1 MNPTLARVSIRHLA
15 AALAVTLGAA
25 SLNVQAGTPL
35 YHLTVLS
42 VPDATGVAAKDIN
55 EAGQIVGTYFDQNFV
70 RHAVLWD
77 AQGWHE
83 LALPPPATT
92 DGEVD
97 GIAYAINNSGQI
109 VGTAD
114 DFEPKFTVPTAGL
127 LWNAATPDQFAVLDD
142 SVSVGVSPND
152 INDDGVVVGGF
163 GVPSRAFV
171 WTSGDGLVDYG
182 IQDPNVEDQ
191 QARWAAINATGTIV
205 GYWNQHVS
213 NIHATIGQVGTPE
226 VLGMGGLSDE
236 FPTNA
241 VGLNN
246 SGVAVGLGLSETV
259 ADLVP
264 VIFSSDGNY
273 TEIAGATLDQVDG
286 SAIAINDSGV
296 IVGTAGIGTANG
308 PVPGLQAWVY
318 RDGVAYDLY
327 TVVDDTADF
336 VRFANAVAINEAG
349 VIVGTGRLA
358 DDSVASF
365 VLTPIQTDAVFANGF
380 DP

>member
-1 MNPTLARVSIRHLA
+1 M
-15 AALAVTLGAA
+15 
-25 SLNVQAGTPL
+25 AGTPL
-35 YHLTVLS
+35 YHLSVLS
-42 VPDATGVAAKDIN
+42 VPDATAVTAKDIN
-55 EAGQIVGTYFDQNFV
+55 EAGQIVGTYSDQDFV

-83 LALPPPATT
+83 LALP
-92 DGEVD
+92 DGVEVN
-97 GIAYAINNSGQI
+97 GIATAINNSGQI
-109 VGTAD
+109 VGTSD
-114 DFEPKFTVPTAGL
+114 DFVVPTIGL
-127 LWNAATPDQFAVLDD
+127 LWNAATPDQFTVLDETAT
-142 SVSVGVSPND
+142 VGVSPND

-171 WTSGDGLVDYG
+171 WTSADGLVDYG

-191 QARWAAINATGTIV
+191 QARWSAINATGTLI

-213 NIHATIGQVGTPE
+213 NIHATIGEVGTPA

-241 VGLNN
+241 VGLNDA
-246 SGVAVGLGLSETV
+246 GVAVGLGLSETV

-264 VIFSSDGNY
+264 VVFSSDGTY
-273 TEIAGATLDQVDG
+273 TEIAGATLDQTDG
-286 SAIAINDSGV
+286 SAIAINDAGV

-327 TVVDDTADF
+327 TVVDDTAGF
-336 VRFANAVAINEAG
+336 ARFANAVAINEAG

-365 VLTPIQTDAVFANGF
+365 VLTPIQPDAVFANGF
-380 DP
+380 DPQQ

>member
-1 MNPTLARVSIRHLA
+1 MNATHARRFSTRHLA
-15 AALAVTLGAA
+15 AALVATLGAA

-42 VPDATGVAAKDIN
+42 VPDATAVTVKDIN
-55 EAGQIVGTYFDQNFV
+55 EAGQIVGTYSDQDFV
-70 RHAVLWD
+70 RHGVLWD

-83 LALPPPATT
+83 LARPDGVEVNVMAT
-92 DGEVD
+92 
-97 GIAYAINNSGQI
+97 AINNSGQI
-109 VGTAD
+109 VGTSD
-114 DFEPKFTVPTAGL
+114 DFVVPTIGL
-127 LWNAATPDQFAVLDD
+127 LWNAATPDQFAALDD
-142 SVSVGVSPND
+142 SVSVGVNPND

-191 QARWAAINATGTIV
+191 QARWSAINATGTIV

-241 VGLNN
+241 VALN
-246 SGVAVGLGLSETV
+246 SAGVAVGLGLSETV

-273 TEIAGATLDQVDG
+273 TEIAGATLDQTDG

-318 RDGVAYDLY
+318 RDGTVYDLY

-336 VRFANAVAINEAG
+336 ARFANAVAINEAG

-365 VLTPIQTDAVFANGF
+365 VLTPIEADAVFANGF

>member
-1 MNPTLARVSIRHLA
+1 MNAMLARRFSTRPLA
-15 AALAVTLGAA
+15 AALAATLGAA
-25 SLNVQAGTPL
+25 SLNVQAGAPL

-42 VPDATGVAAKDIN
+42 VPDATAVTVKDIN
-55 EAGQIVGTYFDQNFV
+55 EAGQIVGTYSDQDFV
-70 RHAVLWD
+70 RHGVLWD

-83 LALPPPATT
+83 LARPDGVEVNVMAT
-92 DGEVD
+92 
-97 GIAYAINNSGQI
+97 AINNSGQI
-109 VGTAD
+109 VGTSD
-114 DFEPKFTVPTAGL
+114 DFVVPTIGL

-191 QARWAAINATGTIV
+191 QARWSAINATGTIV

-241 VGLNN
+241 VGLN
-246 SGVAVGLGLSETV
+246 SAGVAVGLGLSETV

-273 TEIAGATLDQVDG
+273 TEIAGATLDQTDG

-318 RDGVAYDLY
+318 RDGTVYDLY

-336 VRFANAVAINEAG
+336 ARFANAVAINEAG

-365 VLTPIQTDAVFANGF
+365 VLTPIEADAVFANGF

>member
-1 MNPTLARVSIRHLA
+1 MNATHARRFSTRHLA
-15 AALAVTLGAA
+15 AALVATLGAA

-42 VPDATGVAAKDIN
+42 VPDATAVTVKDIN
-55 EAGQIVGTYFDQNFV
+55 EAGQIVGTYSDQDFV
-70 RHAVLWD
+70 RHGVLWD

-83 LALPPPATT
+83 LARPDGVEVNVMAT
-92 DGEVD
+92 
-97 GIAYAINNSGQI
+97 AINNSGQI
-109 VGTAD
+109 VGTSD
-114 DFEPKFTVPTAGL
+114 DFVVPTIGL

-191 QARWAAINATGTIV
+191 QARWSAINATGTIV

-241 VGLNN
+241 VGLN
-246 SGVAVGLGLSETV
+246 SAGVAVGLGLSETV

-273 TEIAGATLDQVDG
+273 TEIASATLDQTDG

-318 RDGVAYDLY
+318 RDGTVYDLY

-336 VRFANAVAINEAG
+336 ARFANAVAINEAG

-365 VLTPIQTDAVFANGF
+365 VLTPIEADAVFANGF

>member
-1 MNPTLARVSIRHLA
+1 MNATHARRFSTRHLA
-15 AALAVTLGAA
+15 AALVATLGAA

-42 VPDATGVAAKDIN
+42 VPDATAVTVKDIN
-55 EAGQIVGTYFDQNFV
+55 EAGQIVGTYSDQDFV
-70 RHAVLWD
+70 RHGVLWD

-83 LALPPPATT
+83 LARPDGVEVNVMAT
-92 DGEVD
+92 
-97 GIAYAINNSGQI
+97 AINNSGQI
-109 VGTAD
+109 VGTSD
-114 DFEPKFTVPTAGL
+114 DFVVPTIGL

-163 GVPSRAFV
+163 GVQSRAFV

-191 QARWAAINATGTIV
+191 QARWSAINATGTIV

-241 VGLNN
+241 VGLN
-246 SGVAVGLGLSETV
+246 SAGVAVGLGLSETV

-273 TEIAGATLDQVDG
+273 TEIASATLDQTDG

-318 RDGVAYDLY
+318 RDGTVYDLY

-336 VRFANAVAINEAG
+336 ARFANAVAINEAG

-365 VLTPIQTDAVFANGF
+365 VLTPIEADAVFANGF

>member
-1 MNPTLARVSIRHLA
+1 MNAMLARVSTRHLA
-15 AALAVTLGAA
+15 AALAATLGAA

-42 VPDATGVAAKDIN
+42 VPDATGVTAKDIN
-55 EAGQIVGTYFDQNFV
+55 EAGQIVGTYSDQDFV

-83 LALPPPATT
+83 LALP
-92 DGEVD
+92 DGVEVN
-97 GIAYAINNSGQI
+97 GIATAINNSGQI
-109 VGTAD
+109 VGTSD
-114 DFEPKFTVPTAGL
+114 DFVVPTIGL
-127 LWNAATPDQFAVLDD
+127 LWNTATPDQFAVLDE
-142 SVSVGVSPND
+142 SVSVGVIPID

-205 GYWNQHVS
+205 GSWNQHVS

-236 FPTNA
+236 FPTVA
-241 VGLNN
+241 VGLN
-246 SGVAVGLGLSETV
+246 SAGVAVGLGLSETV

-264 VIFSSDGNY
+264 VVFSSDGNY
-273 TEIAGATLDQVDG
+273 TEIAGATLDQIDG

-336 VRFANAVAINEAG
+336 SRFSNAVAINEAG

>member
-1 MNPTLARVSIRHLA
+1 
-15 AALAVTLGAA
+15 
-25 SLNVQAGTPL
+25 
-35 YHLTVLS
+35 
-42 VPDATGVAAKDIN
+42 
-55 EAGQIVGTYFDQNFV
+55 
-70 RHAVLWD
+70 
-77 AQGWHE
+77 
-83 LALPPPATT
+83 
-92 DGEVD
+92 
-97 GIAYAINNSGQI
+97 
-109 VGTAD
+109 
-114 DFEPKFTVPTAGL
+114 
-127 LWNAATPDQFAVLDD
+127 
-142 SVSVGVSPND
+142 
-152 INDDGVVVGGF
+152 
-163 GVPSRAFV
+163 VPSRAFV

-191 QARWAAINATGTIV
+191 QARWSAINATGTIV

-241 VGLNN
+241 VALN
-246 SGVAVGLGLSETV
+246 SAGVAVGLGLSETV

-273 TEIAGATLDQVDG
+273 TEIAGATLDQTDG

-318 RDGVAYDLY
+318 RDGTVYDLY

-336 VRFANAVAINEAG
+336 ARFANAVAINEAG

-365 VLTPIQTDAVFANGF
+365 VLTPIEADAVFANGF

>member
-1 MNPTLARVSIRHLA
+1 MNATLARRFSIRYLATALA
-15 AALAVTLGAA
+15 ATFGAA

-55 EAGQIVGTYFDQNFV
+55 EAGQIVGTYFDQDFV

-83 LALPPPATT
+83 LALP
-92 DGEVD
+92 DGVEVN
-97 GIAYAINNSGQI
+97 GIAAAINNSGQI
-109 VGTAD
+109 VGTSD
-114 DFEPKFTVPTAGL
+114 DFVVPTIGL
-127 LWNAATPDQFAVLDD
+127 LWNAATPDQFAILDE
-142 SVSVGVSPND
+142 SVSVGVIPND

-191 QARWAAINATGTIV
+191 QARWVAINATGTIV
-205 GYWNQHVS
+205 GSWNQHVS

-236 FPTNA
+236 FPTTA

-246 SGVAVGLGLSETV
+246 AGVAVGLGLSESV

-318 RDGVAYDLY
+318 RDGTVYDLY

-336 VRFANAVAINEAG
+336 MRFANAVAINEAG
-349 VIVGTGRLA
+349 VIIGTGRLS

-365 VLTPIQTDAVFANGF
+365 VLTPIQSDAVFANGF

>member
-1 MNPTLARVSIRHLA
+1 MNATLARRFSIRYLATALA
-15 AALAVTLGAA
+15 ATFGAA

-55 EAGQIVGTYFDQNFV
+55 EAGQIVGTYFDQDFV

-83 LALPPPATT
+83 LALP
-92 DGEVD
+92 DGVEVN
-97 GIAYAINNSGQI
+97 GIAAAINNSGQI
-109 VGTAD
+109 VGTSD
-114 DFEPKFTVPTAGL
+114 DFVVPTIGL
-127 LWNAATPDQFAVLDD
+127 LWNAATPDQFAILDE
-142 SVSVGVSPND
+142 SVSVGVIPND

-191 QARWAAINATGTIV
+191 QARWVAINATGTIV
-205 GYWNQHVS
+205 GSWNQHVS

-246 SGVAVGLGLSETV
+246 AGVAVGLGLSESV

-273 TEIAGATLDQVDG
+273 TEIAGATLEQVDG

-318 RDGVAYDLY
+318 RDGTVYDLY

-336 VRFANAVAINEAG
+336 MRFANAVAINEAG
-349 VIVGTGRLA
+349 VIIGTGRLS

-365 VLTPIQTDAVFANGF
+365 VLTPIQSDAVFANGF

>member
-1 MNPTLARVSIRHLA
+1 MNATHARRFSTRHLA
-15 AALAVTLGAA
+15 AALVATLGAA

-42 VPDATGVAAKDIN
+42 VPDATAVTVKDIN
-55 EAGQIVGTYFDQNFV
+55 EAGQIVGTYSDQDFV
-70 RHAVLWD
+70 RHGVLWD

-83 LALPPPATT
+83 LARPDGVEVNVMAT
-92 DGEVD
+92 
-97 GIAYAINNSGQI
+97 AINNSGQI
-109 VGTAD
+109 VGTSD
-114 DFEPKFTVPTAGL
+114 DFVVPTIGL

-191 QARWAAINATGTIV
+191 QARWSAINATGTIV

-241 VGLNN
+241 VGLN
-246 SGVAVGLGLSETV
+246 SAGVAVGLGLSETV

-273 TEIAGATLDQVDG
+273 TEIAGATLDQTDG

-318 RDGVAYDLY
+318 RDGTVYDLY

-336 VRFANAVAINEAG
+336 ARFANAVAINEAG

-365 VLTPIQTDAVFANGF
+365 VLTPIEADAVFANGF

>member
-1 MNPTLARVSIRHLA
+1 MNATLARRLSTRPLA
-15 AALAVTLGAA
+15 ATLAAILGVA
-25 SLNVQAGTPL
+25 SWSAEAGTPL

-42 VPDATGVAAKDIN
+42 VPDATAVTAKDIN
-55 EAGQIVGTYFDQNFV
+55 EAGQIVGTYSDQDFV

-83 LALPPPATT
+83 LALP
-92 DGEVD
+92 DGVEVN
-97 GIAYAINNSGQI
+97 GIATAINNSGQI
-109 VGTAD
+109 VGTSD
-114 DFEPKFTVPTAGL
+114 DFVVPTIGL
-127 LWNAATPDQFAVLDD
+127 LWNAATPDQFTVLDETAT
-142 SVSVGVSPND
+142 VGVSPND

-171 WTSGDGLVDYG
+171 WTSANGLVDYG

-191 QARWAAINATGTIV
+191 QARWSAINATGTLI

-213 NIHATIGQVGTPE
+213 NIHATIGEVGTPA

-246 SGVAVGLGLSETV
+246 AGVAIGLGLSETV

-264 VIFSSDGNY
+264 VVFSSDGNY
-273 TEIAGATLDQVDG
+273 TEIAGATLDQTDG
-286 SAIAINDSGV
+286 SAIAINDAGV

-327 TVVDDTADF
+327 TVVDDTAGF
-336 VRFANAVAINEAG
+336 ARFANAVAINEAG

-365 VLTPIQTDAVFANGF
+365 VLTPIQPDAVFANGF
-380 DP
+380 DPQQ

>member
-1 MNPTLARVSIRHLA
+1 MNAMLARVTARSLA

-25 SLNVQAGTPL
+25 SQCATAGTPL
-35 YHLTVLS
+35 YHLTVLD
-42 VPDATGVAAKDIN
+42 VAGATDITVKDIN
-55 EAGQIVGTYFDQNFV
+55 DAGQAVGTYFDEDFA
-70 RHAVLWD
+70 RHAVVWD
-77 AQGWHE
+77 ADGTAHE
-83 LALPPPATT
+83 LALPPPTSA
-92 DGEVD
+92 GGGVD
-97 GIAYAINNSGQI
+97 GIAYAINNAGQI

-114 DFEPKFTVPTAGL
+114 DFEVPTNGL
-127 LWNAATPDQFAVLDD
+127 LWDAATPDQYSVLGE
-142 SVSVGVSPND
+142 SLGVGARPND
-152 INDDGVVVGGF
+152 INDDGVVVGGL

-171 WTSGDGLVDYG
+171 WTAEDGIVDYG

-191 QARWAAINATGTIV
+191 QARWAGINASGTLI

-213 NIHATIGQVGTPE
+213 NIHATIGEVGTPA

-241 VGLNN
+241 VGLNDA
-246 SGVAVGLGLSETV
+246 GVAVGLGLSESV

-264 VIFSSDGNY
+264 VIFDGDGNY
-273 TEIAGATLDQVDG
+273 TEIAGATLDQTDG
-286 SAIAINDSGV
+286 SAIAINSSGV

-318 RDGVAYDLY
+318 RDGTAYDLY
-327 TVVDDTADF
+327 DIVDDTAGF
-336 VRFANAVAINEAG
+336 VRFANAVAVNESG

-358 DDSVASF
+358 DDRVASF
-365 VLTPIQTDAVFANGF
+365 VLTPIQSDAVFANGF